1 MKRKKIGLL
10 GGSFD
15 PIHFG
20 HLHLAIEM
28 FEKHALD
35 QVLFVPA
42 QLSPFKRQS
51 PPQFNSKDRL
61 EMVRLA
67 IGPVQHF
74 SVLQWEIEKEGPS
87 YTIDTIRKLYEEADQ
102 KGESCQLHLILGEDQ
117 LIDLAKWKEADNLV
131 RLAPPLIGS
140 RMSEPRI
147 FSGYSPAMT
156 QAVQQGMTKIPILEI
171 SSTVV
176 RERLKKKLFCGHLV
190 PSTVLDYIYSHSS
203 I

>member
-1 MKRKKIGLL
+1 MKRKKIGLF

-35 QVLFVPA
+35 RVLFVPA
-42 QLSPFKRQS
+42 QLSPFKRQA
-51 PPQFNSKDRL
+51 PPQFNAKDRF

-67 IGPVQHF
+67 IEPLQQF
-74 SVLQWEIEKEGPS
+74 SVLRCEIEREGPS
-87 YTIDTIRKLYEEADQ
+87 YTIDTVRKLYEEADQ
-102 KGESCQLHLILGEDQ
+102 KGESWQLHLILGEDA
-117 LIDLAKWKEADNLV
+117 LVDLAKWKEADNLV

-140 RMSEPRI
+140 RMSEPKI
-147 FSGYSPAMT
+147 FSSYSSAMT
-156 QAVQQGMTKIPILEI
+156 QAVQEGMTKIPVLEI
-171 SSTVV
+171 SSTII

-190 PSTVLDYIYSHSS
+190 PSLVLDYIYSRSL
-203 I
+203 